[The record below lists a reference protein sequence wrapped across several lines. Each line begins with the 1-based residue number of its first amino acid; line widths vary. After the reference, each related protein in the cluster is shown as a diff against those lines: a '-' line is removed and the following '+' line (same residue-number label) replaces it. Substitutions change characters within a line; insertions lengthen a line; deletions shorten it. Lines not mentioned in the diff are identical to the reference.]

1 MLTLEVELL
10 GPLLVEERLRRA
22 ERRYLQATYAQESNL
37 LFRLI
42 EATGS
47 GLVGLGCLLQ
57 SLAKRP
63 CLDPS
68 ATRIDV
74 VADCGC

>member
-22 ERRYLQATYAQESNL
+22 ERRYLHATYAQESNL

-42 EATGS
+42 GATGS
-47 GLVGLGCLLQ
+47 GLSGLGCLLQ
-57 SLAKRP
+57 SLAERP
-63 CLDPS
+63 CPDTS
-68 ATRIDV
+68 INRIDLI
-74 VADCGC
+74 ADCVR